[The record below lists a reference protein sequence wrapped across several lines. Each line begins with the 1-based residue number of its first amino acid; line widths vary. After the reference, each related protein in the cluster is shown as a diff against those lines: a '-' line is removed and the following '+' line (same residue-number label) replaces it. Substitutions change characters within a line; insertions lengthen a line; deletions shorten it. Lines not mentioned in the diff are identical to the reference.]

1 MKIYLFK
8 KRITALLTT
17 FFCVGTLL
25 AGTFFVPAPFNG
37 KAETTEINIPIGYAT
52 NILKCEFG
60 ESLISSPVL
69 DSTFIASDE
78 IRFISTEEHKKEVL
92 GGKSYN
98 SYKNLAEDVSHDWKT
113 KTNITTDGYF
123 FLAEIQKNIGSFLS
137 VAQHQYATQYYYRY
151 SDYYTEYSLTLENSA
166 YFSDAYTDKLN
177 PVFLDALDRLSAGE
191 LSYTDFFDT
200 FGTHVI
206 TGADFGT
213 KFEAYYGCFF
223 DRFLNDEEWDE
234 LDKTVKAS
242 LNSFLENGGEGR
254 WEPNYEVSKKFG
266 LNPCVSYT
274 TNVDMYEDDYLA
286 VGFSNLLPFYEILPE
301 KYSSLAAPMK
311 QAFEEY
317 ADENTHLYENTSL
330 PEPSPDSSET
340 PTPPPEN
347 DEGGGNGGKGLK
359 IALICTACAAVVL
372 AGIAIGLTLFRKKK
386 KP

>member
-17 FFCVGTLL
+17 FFCAGTLL
-25 AGTFFVPAPFNG
+25 AGTFFVPAPLNG
-37 KAETTEINIPIGYAT
+37 KAEITEINNPIGYAT

-78 IRFISTEEHKKEVL
+78 IRFLSTEEHKKEVL

-98 SYKNLAEDVSHDWKT
+98 SYKSLAEDVSHDWKI

-123 FLAEIQKNIGSFLS
+123 FLAEIQKNIGSSLS
-137 VAQHQYATQYYYRY
+137 AAQHQYATQYYYRY
-151 SDYYTEYSLTLENSA
+151 GDYYTEYSLTLENSA
-166 YFSDAYTDKLN
+166 YFSDAYADKLN
-177 PVFLDALDRLSAGE
+177 SVFLDALDKLSSGE

-223 DRFLNDEEWDE
+223 DRFLNDKEWDE
-234 LDKTVKAS
+234 LDKIVKAS

-254 WEPNYEVSKKFG
+254 WEPNHEVSKKFG

-274 TNVDMYEDDYLA
+274 TNVDMYEGEYLA

-301 KYSSLAAPMK
+301 KYSALAAPMK

-317 ADENTHLYENTSL
+317 AEKNTHLYENTSL
-330 PEPSPDSSET
+330 PEPSPDSSAT
-340 PTPPPEN
+340 PISPPEN
-347 DEGGGNGGKGLK
+347 DEGDGKGLK
-359 IALICTACAAVVL
+359 IALICTAAVAVS
-372 AGIAIGLTLFRKKK
+372 AGVAIGFTLYFRKKK